1 MSLRQTVE
9 IARKVYNVHMT
20 RINLPNQPKLRL
32 SDLLKRRKSSLKQ
45 YITDH
50 GISTFESLKESC
62 NRLGVASPTEDEYLA
77 IMPKVAVA
85 SHPQE
90 GVVVIDPL
98 PIIDEMTGRVIDFDA
113 PATPGVVVL
122 INKPSTDEEEETM
135 PTSSTQKPLIKKM
148 KGNKK
153 QDEESD

>member
-1 MSLRQTVE
+1 
-9 IARKVYNVHMT
+9 MT

-32 SDLLKRRKSSLKQ
+32 TDLLKRRKSSLKQ

-77 IMPKVAVA
+77 IMPKVATA

-90 GVVVIDPL
+90 GIVVIDPL

-122 INKPSTDEEEETM
+122 INKQDEEEDLQQ
-135 PTSSTQKPLIKKM
+135 PTVFNAKPFVKKP

-153 QDEESD
+153 QEGEDD